1 MVLRLLIGLI
11 VFSNFVLGQNN
22 VCLFS
27 NKPGN
32 EETKKL
38 LIEKAKLYNINLIES
53 RNFEKLNEF
62 EAVFFLDFDESKLSV
77 KENSDLV
84 SFFKNGGG
92 AVGTF
97 DIQSKTTNR
106 VWFEQMFGKIVNPMP
121 EKKDLDLIPV
131 QDLSQMGLSPLWK
144 MPSAEYV
151 NINVPKYLKAV
162 LMNLDGRAVSWF
174 GYSELSNKVFYS
186 ALKIDL
192 KSIEN
197 EDFFKSLMGG
207 VKSTVSA
214 KKNLQIDPIVLPDVA
229 DFKVLKIAE
238 GFHNASLLEYFSTEY
253 CIILSDKGELFNY
266 NSLSKELSHLGLFDS
281 LSGALG
287 ITSDP
292 EFESNRYFYFYFGG
306 EKTTVKR
313 VKMTNPQKAD
323 LDDFLLES
331 SLPVI
336 NTFISFSDSSNIGL
350 PKYYQNKQFKVSK
363 VGEIE
368 VASLNT
374 EKEIIDI
381 EPFVIS
387 FNVTSLKG
395 IDQKENGEM
404 LVLMKDSLNLV
415 QYKNENG
422 FSPFVN
428 FTFKN
433 LSLKPPFKVEF
444 EANVEDNCI
453 FEWEIFGKKLS
464 GKKVTQVFKTA
475 GEYPIKLRAFNPKG
489 QSDNILKTVKI
500 EKAFTVK

>member
-11 VFSNFVLGQNN
+11 IFSNIVLGQNN
-22 VCLFS
+22 LCLFS

-38 LIEKAKLYNINLIES
+38 LIEKAKSFNINLIES
-53 RNFEKLNEF
+53 QNFEKLNEF

-77 KENSDLV
+77 RENSDLV

-97 DIQSKTTNR
+97 DIQAKTTNR
-106 VWFEQMFGKIVNPMP
+106 VWFEQMFGKIENLTP

-151 NINVPKYLKAV
+151 KINVPKYLKAV

-174 GYSELSNKVFYS
+174 GDSELSNKVFYS
-186 ALKIDL
+186 ALKIDS

-207 VKSTVSA
+207 VKSTVST

-229 DFKVLKIAE
+229 DFKVLKLAE
-238 GFHNASLLEYFSTEY
+238 GFNNASLLEYFSTEY
-253 CIILSDKGELFNY
+253 CVILNDKGELFNY
-266 NSLSKELSHLGLFDS
+266 NSLSKELSHLGLFEL

-306 EKTTVKR
+306 DKTTVKR
-313 VKMTNPQKAD
+313 VKMTNPQKAE

-331 SLPVI
+331 SLPVV
-336 NTFISFSDSSNIGL
+336 NTFISMSDSSNIGL
-350 PKYYQNKQFKVSK
+350 PKYYHNKQFKVSK

-374 EKEIIDI
+374 AKEVIDI

-387 FNVTSLKG
+387 FDVTSLKG

-415 QYKNENG
+415 HYKNENG

-433 LSLKPPFKVEF
+433 FSLKPPFKVEF

-453 FEWEIFGKKLS
+453 LEWEILGKKLS

-475 GEYPIKLRAFNPKG
+475 GEYPIKLRALNPKG

-500 EKAFTVK
+500 EKAFTLK